1 MIKRIFVFFVV
12 SALVLFSF
20 GTVALAAECDLEPC
34 ATEKPELDTDPTE
47 GGNAGGTSDGVSDE
61 NNGSANNGGS
71 VDNGSENSARDGINP
86 ITVVIFIAVPVAV
99 AAAAWLIYISVN
111 KKK

>member
-47 GGNAGGTSDGVSDE
+47 GGSTGGTSDGVSDE
-61 NNGSANNGGS
+61 NNGSANNGGAN
-71 VDNGSENSARDGINP
+71 NGSENSARDGINP
-86 ITVVIFIAVPVAV
+86 ITVVIFIAVPVVV